1 MGKKG
6 DRWTR
11 SMSKFD
17 VLQVCTPT
25 KTVSRKL
32 GRGKTEERRTR
43 RLERRC
49 APKDKRRNA
58 IYWQQSTK

>member
-1 MGKKG
+1 MGKEG
-6 DRWTR
+6 DRWMR
-11 SMSKFD
+11 SMLKFD
-17 VLQVCTPT
+17 VLQVCRQT

-49 APKDKRRNA
+49 GPKDKRRNA